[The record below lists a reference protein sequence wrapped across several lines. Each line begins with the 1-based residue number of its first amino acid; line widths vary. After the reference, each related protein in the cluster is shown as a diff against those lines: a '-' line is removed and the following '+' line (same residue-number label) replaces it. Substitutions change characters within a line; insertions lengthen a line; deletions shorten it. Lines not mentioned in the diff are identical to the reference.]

1 MPSSAD
7 DQLSDVFG
15 APVADLYER
24 AVGADAP
31 AGLDRALQV
40 RSFLAL
46 AEEQVA
52 RVRDRVYSAMDPE
65 RDMGELSADNLRMDA
80 EWLQVALEARD
91 SYRTALDGLLLT
103 LPSPRV
109 PARPVHLAQPTMTA
123 SLPPASL
130 TPQRAGTGRA
140 RRP

>member
-1 MPSSAD
+1 MLSSAD

-31 AGLDRALQV
+31 AGLDRVLEL

-46 AEEQVA
+46 AEEQVVRA
-52 RVRDRVYSAMDPE
+52 RDRVYSAMDPE
-65 RDMGELSADNLRMDA
+65 RDMRELSASNLRMDA
-80 EWLQVALEARD
+80 EWLQAALDARD

-103 LPSPRV
+103 MPPPHV
-109 PARPVHLAQPTMTA
+109 PARPMNLAQPTTTT
-123 SLPPASL
+123 SLPPAPL
-130 TPQRAGTGRA
+130 TPQRAGTARA
-140 RRP
+140 RQP

>member
-31 AGLDRALQV
+31 GGLDRLLEL

-65 RDMGELSADNLRMDA
+65 RDLRELSASNLRMDA
-80 EWLQVALEARD
+80 EWLQAALEARD

-103 LPSPRV
+103 MPSPRLTV
-109 PARPVHLAQPTMTA
+109 RPVNLTQPTMTA
-123 SLPPASL
+123 SLPPDPL
-130 TPQRAGTGRA
+130 TPQRAGTASA